1 MQKHKIIGD
10 HRLFSRRE
18 VLAVMAAAL
27 LATKT
32 QAAETP
38 KRFLTCGVV
47 LYPWDL
53 TLKDWPE
60 RAAKAGITTI
70 GLHAA
75 RRLDVL
81 VDFVK
86 SDAGQQFL
94 GACQRLGVQ
103 VEYEVHA
110 LGTLLSRELYYQDS
124 EMFRVDET
132 GQRNQDMGCCP
143 SSARALVIIAE
154 KAVEYGRIL
163 KSTTGRYFYWPDDGF
178 DGCHCPKCKELS
190 FSDQTTLIENAMIV
204 SLRKHLDPKAML
216 SHIAYGKTLAPPA
229 VVKPH
234 EGLFVEFAPIARV
247 YDRSIAD
254 PDVPLSTNPP
264 EPKSHAGYLEIL
276 DANLALFGKETAQVL
291 EYWLDVSRFS
301 GWKRPAIMLPWHDA
315 IIRADAE
322 AYAKRGIRHATSFAT
337 WIDADYVQ
345 RFGAPPLGQYAAALQ
360 GGTFPPAAT
369 DFFTRRI

>member
-1 MQKHKIIGD
+1 MATVA
-10 HRLFSRRE
+10 LASRIN
-18 VLAVMAAAL
+18 
-27 LATKT
+27 
-32 QAAETP
+32 AAEP
-38 KRFLTCGVV
+38 KKRFTTCGVV

-86 SDAGQQFL
+86 SDAGQTFL
-94 GACQRLGVQ
+94 GDCRRLGVH

-110 LGTLLSRELYYQDS
+110 LGTLLSRELYYQDLT
-124 EMFRVDET
+124 MFRVDEK
-132 GQRNQDMGCCP
+132 GQRNQDVGCCP
-143 SSARALVIIAE
+143 SSARALDIIAE

-163 KSTTGRYFYWPDDGF
+163 KPTTGRYFYWPDDGF
-178 DGCHCPKCKELS
+178 DGCVCNKCKGLS

-204 SLRKHLDPKAML
+204 ALRKHLDPKAVL
-216 SHIAYGKTLAPPA
+216 SHISYGKTLAPPTS
-229 VVKPH
+229 VKPH

-254 PDVPLSTNPP
+254 REVTLNNNPP

-276 DANLALFGKETAQVL
+276 DANLALFGKDTAQVL

-301 GWKRPAIMLPWHDA
+301 GWKRPAKEIPWQDA
-315 IIRADAE
+315 VIRADAE
-322 AYAKRGIRHATSFAT
+322 AYAKRGIRHITSFAT

-345 RFGAPPLGQYAAALQ
+345 RFGEPPLDKYVAALQ
-360 GGTFPPAAT
+360 GYPTNLTGSNKQPKS
-369 DFFTRRI
+369 